1 MKRIQYDRYGG
12 PDVMHFA
19 EFELPRLE
27 GDEVAVQVKACSVN
41 PIDWK
46 IRQGKL
52 KMLTGRSFPRAMGF
66 DFSGTVLEVGPGATR
81 LKPGDQVFGLAR
93 LKQSGGFAEAV
104 VTSESCLAI
113 KPEALSFEQAASL
126 PTAAVTAWNGLV
138 DKAAVR
144 PGQQV
149 FVNGC
154 TGAVGEATVQLARML
169 GATVSG
175 SCSAGTMDQAKR
187 LGVEPVFDYR
197 KIEFATLVGR
207 FDIVYDT
214 SGAIAPK
221 DGLGLL
227 RPGGRFLDI
236 HASPL
241 KFLRAVFDRRLV
253 LFFCTARPEILDEV
267 AKAAAEGNIHMTVGK
282 TVPFADAI
290 DLIKEI
296 EGGRKLNGKGLI
308 VI

>member
-19 EFELPRLE
+19 EFELPELE
-27 GDEVAVQVKACSVN
+27 GDQVAVQVKACSVN

-66 DFSGTVLEVGPGATR
+66 DFSGTVLEVGPKATR
-81 LKPGDQVFGLAR
+81 LRPGNQVFGMAR
-93 LKQSGGFAEAV
+93 PKESGGFAEAV
-104 VTSESCLAI
+104 VTSESFLAI
-113 KPEALSFEQAASL
+113 KPDALSFEQAASL
-126 PTAAVTAWNGLV
+126 PTAAVTAWNGLI
-138 DKAAVR
+138 DKAAIR
-144 PGQQV
+144 SGQQV

-154 TGAVGEATVQLARML
+154 TGAVGEAVVQLAKMF

-175 SCSAGTMDQAKR
+175 SCSAGSIDRAKK
-187 LGVEPVFDYR
+187 LGIETVFDYR
-197 KIEFATLVGR
+197 KIELSALVGR

-214 SGAIAPK
+214 SGAITPK

-241 KFLRAVFDRRLV
+241 KFLRAMFDRRLV

-267 AKAAAEGNIHMTVGK
+267 AKAAVAGKIEMTVGK
-282 TVPFADAI
+282 TVRFADAI
-290 DLIKEI
+290 DLIRKI
-296 EGGRKLNGKGLI
+296 EGGRTFNGKGLI